1 MLMILVRI
9 EIPPRARGGTRPD
22 VADRKPV
29 RDCRMMEGILSMS
42 LFLDATEELRLCS
55 QKRLSDVSASFFN
68 TISRPDDHWVRFSSL
83 I

>member
-9 EIPPRARGGTRPD
+9 DIAPRARGGTRPD
-22 VADRKPV
+22 VADKKPV
-29 RDCRMMEGILSMS
+29 RDWRMMEGMFSIS